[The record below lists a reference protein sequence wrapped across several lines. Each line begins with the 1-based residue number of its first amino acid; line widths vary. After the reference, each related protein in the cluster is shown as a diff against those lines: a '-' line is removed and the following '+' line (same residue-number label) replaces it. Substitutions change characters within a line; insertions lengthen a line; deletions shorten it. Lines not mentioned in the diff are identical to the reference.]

1 MTEKETNKQN
11 DVSIN
16 GNMDGNI
23 IVGNGNQINVSSNN
37 KNIDKTASELA
48 ILRLEKEI
56 EVIKNA
62 DLTIAKIKR
71 EYSLPL
77 SSTFDYIKYG
87 LIHVIAEVR
96 KQEPASSWKKFL
108 GESGYTDEQLNAVFK
123 SIKVD
128 EIEAMKMFYA
138 KIFDSYKKPPTSAA
152 SYAVRKITEDLE
164 KIKELEESKALP
176 SKKLEELQKHRQIVE
191 ML

>member
-23 IVGNGNQINVSSNN
+23 IVGNGNQITVSSND

-56 EVIKNA
+56 EIIKNA
-62 DLTIAKIKR
+62 DLTIAKIKK
-71 EYSLPL
+71 EYHLPL
-77 SSTFDYIKYG
+77 ASTFGYIKYG
-87 LIHVIAEVR
+87 LIHVIAEIR

-108 GESGYTDEQLNAVFK
+108 GESGYTDTQLNAVFK
-123 SIKVD
+123 SLKVN
-128 EIEAMKMFYA
+128 EIEAMKKFYA
-138 KIFDSYKKPPTSAA
+138 NIFDKYKKPPTPAA
-152 SYAVRKITEDLE
+152 SYAVRKIVEDLDR
-164 KIKELEESKALP
+164 IKELEESKVLL
-176 SKKLEELQKHRQIVE
+176 SKKFEELQKHRKIVE
-191 ML
+191 MS